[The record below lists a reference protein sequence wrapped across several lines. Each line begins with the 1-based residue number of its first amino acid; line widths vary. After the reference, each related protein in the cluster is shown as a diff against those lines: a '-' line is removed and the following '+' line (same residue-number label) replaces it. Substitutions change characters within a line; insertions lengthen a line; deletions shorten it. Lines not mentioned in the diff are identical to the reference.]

1 ILVNGTN
8 VSFAENNKIKFNISF
23 SENSKIIEIAV
34 EPQVSEVIHG
44 LYQGI
49 GDNRQVNIIENLNGF
64 EMTAGMNVN
73 FASTFVLGGNS
84 IPINLSIDSKLE
96 VTNVKESINK
106 NNIKIYKVTSNDEKT
121 ILDEVSESKL
131 DISVSNSQYVIK
143 INESIQRDTRILITY
158 SAIVPESSNEEE
170 FTNTISISNKN
181 KSIKVYTIDTGE
193 NNPAYLPELF

>member
-1 ILVNGTN
+1 M
-8 VSFAENNKIKFNISF
+8 
-23 SENSKIIEIAV
+23 
-34 EPQVSEVIHG
+34 IHG

-96 VTNVKESINK
+96 VTNAKESINK

-193 NNPAYLPELF
+193 NNTAYLPELF